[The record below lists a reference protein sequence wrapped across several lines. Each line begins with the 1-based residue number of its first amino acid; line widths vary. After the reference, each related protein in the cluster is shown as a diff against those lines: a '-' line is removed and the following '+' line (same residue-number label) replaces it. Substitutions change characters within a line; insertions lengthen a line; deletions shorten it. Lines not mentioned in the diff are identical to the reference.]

1 VQEPTAGNQ
10 ERHKGSEGEQP
21 PLPPGEEGGR
31 RAGWVGRWEDPVNR
45 PNRFRR
51 KELGNLLFQPSTFL
65 DELII
70 ALKDGLESFPELP
83 LVKPRNLF
91 DQLLVG
97 RELLSGGIELLRTP
111 L

>member
-1 VQEPTAGNQ
+1 
-10 ERHKGSEGEQP
+10 
-21 PLPPGEEGGR
+21 
-31 RAGWVGRWEDPVNR
+31 VNR
-45 PNRFRR
+45 HNRFRW
-51 KELGNLLFQPSTFL
+51 KEIGNLLFQPSTFL
-65 DELII
+65 DELVI
-70 ALKDGLESFPELP
+70 ALKDGLESFPEFP